1 MSKAQLQRS
10 LGEEREGCFTSNWS
24 SVKKDGLKIF
34 DNGSSLLAQ
43 QVKDLVLS
51 LLWLWLQPWRG
62 FDPWPRE
69 LPNAMGRHPPPKK
82 NTW

>member
-1 MSKAQLQRS
+1 MIFSEAILDTELGKSMSKAQLQRS

-51 LLWLWLQPWRG
+51 LLWLWLQPW
-62 FDPWPRE
+62 
-69 LPNAMGRHPPPKK
+69 
-82 NTW
+82 